1 MSKSGLAVILWR
13 VLFEHIN
20 PVVASTRTVAR
31 KSSTGGFTF
40 VQGAWGLDITKI
52 DNNAQIYSISY
63 FSLGDWSFVW
73 GNLAHQI
80 PPVATGQPTT

>member
-40 VQGAWGLDITKI
+40 VQGALTLQKLTIMHKFI
-52 DNNAQIYSISY
+52 VFHIS
-63 FSLGDWSFVW
+63 VW
-73 GNLAHQI
+73 GIGALFGG
-80 PPVATGQPTT
+80 T